1 MHSREHS
8 YDSKSLSIFA
18 LSLGGLLQLFVS
30 VLNVKIFMMA
40 MIIILYAEWNFNV
53 LVIFFQVCQMFHKE
67 ILKRNNGFKMN
78 SSKLST
84 ANI

>member
-8 YDSKSLSIFA
+8 HDSKSLSMFA

-40 MIIILYAEWNFNV
+40 KIICNIMCFNV
-53 LVIFFQVCQMFHKE
+53 LFIFSRYVNYVKS
-67 ILKRNNGFKMN
+67 RN
-78 SSKLST
+78 
-84 ANI
+84 IEEE